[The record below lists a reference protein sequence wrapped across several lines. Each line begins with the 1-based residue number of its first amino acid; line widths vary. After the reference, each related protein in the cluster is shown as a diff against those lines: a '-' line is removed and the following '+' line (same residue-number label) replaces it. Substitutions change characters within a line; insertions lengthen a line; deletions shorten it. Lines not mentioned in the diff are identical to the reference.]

1 MRHPD
6 HLVRGNLL
14 WESSRMMLP
23 EHREQLLERR
33 SRLEDTPMPELDEQ
47 QCEQLDAA
55 FRTHQPVRLT
65 VHDGR
70 KRRTLT
76 GVVRKLDLL
85 LQCCTVELATGVVG
99 RIALAKIIDVA
110 CMEVDGSEDGPQFD
124 EV

>member
-1 MRHPD
+1 MRNPD

-14 WESSRMMLP
+14 WEGSRMMLP

-33 SRLEDTPMPELDEQ
+33 ARLDDTAMPELDEQ

-70 KRRTLT
+70 KRHTLT
-76 GVVRKLDLL
+76 GVIRKLDILE
-85 LQCCTVELATGVVG
+85 QSCTVELASGVVE
-99 RIALAKIIDVA
+99 RVTLAKIIDV
-110 CMEVDGSEDGPQFD
+110 EGLEDGPQFD

>member
-1 MRHPD
+1 MKHSD
-6 HLVRGNLL
+6 HLYRGNLL

-33 SRLEDTPMPELDEQ
+33 TKLDDTPMPELDEQ
-47 QCEQLDAA
+47 QREQLDAA
-55 FRTHQPVRLT
+55 FATHQPARLT

-70 KRRTLT
+70 QRHTLI

-85 LQCCTVELATGVVG
+85 RQSCTVELASGEVLRVT
-99 RIALAKIIDVA
+99 LEKIIDVE
-110 CMEVDGSEDGPQFD
+110 CLEDGPQFD